1 MKKKPAIKSI
11 NTKPNKMTAKVPGP
25 HPAGH
30 RDSAPGGLAKGGRK
44 SGARAMASGSERL
57 APQHPLRITDPTRI
71 DYFKD
76 IVGTV
81 REPLL
86 VLDAN
91 LRVLAA
97 NRSFFKFFKVKQK
110 ETVGELLYDLGNR
123 QWDIP
128 ALRLLLETILLQKAV
143 FNDYKVEHDFPF
155 IGKRTL
161 LLNARRIPAPPK
173 EALWI
178 LLAFEDVTERMRLE
192 GTLQASEM
200 RFRHAFETASDSML
214 LVDKISGR
222 VLNSNRAAQDSF
234 GYSSKELLKKNLWE
248 LGILKDRRQFRR
260 ISIKLEEQG
269 VVGLVDT
276 TIPTGQGG
284 HFPADLTMMDR
295 AEVIQ
300 CNIRDTTQRRRV
312 EEELRESEDKFKYV
326 FDNSVIGKSITRLS
340 GELEANKALCDM
352 FGYTQAEFQ
361 NKKWQDITHPDDIDL
376 TQKEIDKLLFGAQN
390 SVRFNKRYIHKN
402 GSVVWVDL
410 SSSLRRDKDGKPL
423 YLMTSVIDITERK
436 WAEVAL
442 GEREEHFRT
451 LIEHSQDAI
460 TLLSADGTVLYDSP
474 SIARVLGY
482 IPTERIGRNVF
493 EFVPPE
499 DRDGMVHGFA
509 KFVQQRGAVAPSE
522 MRFLHK
528 DGTPRLIEGIRTNL
542 LHDPAVRAVIV
553 NYRDIT
559 ERKQAEQALRESD
572 SRYHLIFENSGTANT
587 IFDKECRVVLQNSMS
602 KELTVPMDARG
613 KTALEIFGPEQ
624 GPIVTERMQR
634 VLSSGVPEVFETKF
648 TMPAGSKWIRSS
660 YFPLYKEQHELV
672 GIQVISQD
680 ITERKQAEELLRES
694 ERKVSEAL
702 DFNRKI
708 LETTSIG
715 ILTFKQS
722 GQCISANSA
731 AARITGGTVE
741 QLLAQNFHEIQSWKK
756 SGMYQAAIR
765 ALDTGIEQSLAAHIE
780 TTFGKDAWLS
790 FSFMRFDSEGERHLL
805 VFAYDITERKQA
817 EEALSASEAR
827 FRSLYENATIGIY
840 RTTPDGQILMCN
852 PALVRMLGYETF
864 EEISRRDLKKD
875 EYEPEYTREEFQERL
890 ERDSEVQG
898 LESAWKRKDGSTIY
912 VRESAHLVRNEM
924 NLPLYYEG
932 TVEDITAR
940 KHVEE
945 KLDEERIL
953 LRTLIDSLPDRVYAM
968 DVQGRK
974 TLSNIA
980 DWQASGGK
988 SMEDVIGKTDLDI
1001 YPPELAEKY
1010 WATDKAVIDTGTP
1023 VLNREEPG
1031 LDSQGKPVWVLSSKV
1046 PLRDGKG
1053 RVTGLVGTGRDITD
1067 RKRVEEELKQSEE
1080 RYRQLVEFSPDGV
1093 AVHSDGKF
1101 VYVNPAAASIYGA
1114 SNPQELLGKPMLD
1127 RVHPA
1132 YRAVVKERVRRLG
1145 EGQAAALLEEKFLQL
1160 DGSEIEV
1167 EVAALS
1173 VRYQGKPAVQ
1183 MVIRD
1188 IAERKKAE
1196 DRLSRSEQRYR
1207 GLFEDS
1213 PISLWEEDFSTVKQ
1227 HIEKLRQQGVTD
1239 FHQFFESHPEVMIE
1253 CVNEIKVLDVNKAT
1267 LALMRAENKG
1277 QLIGNL
1283 NRIIR
1288 NRLEV
1293 GFMDELVSI
1302 AEGRTEFEWEGSNYT
1317 LDGEM
1322 LSVSVRWSAAPG
1334 YEDSLG
1340 KVLLSLIDITARN
1353 QAEENLRISED
1364 KFSKLFHSSPDAILL
1379 SELNSGRIIEVN
1391 TSFEKYS
1398 GYTRDELIGHPVLE
1412 FNMYSPADR
1421 QMFVSMVK
1429 DHGSI
1434 RSAEFTLKSKTGQV
1448 MTVMAS
1454 AEIININ
1461 NEPHTLTIL
1470 LDITA
1475 RKQAEQE
1482 ILQLNASLEKRV
1494 EDRTRELREAQ
1505 EQLVR
1510 KEKLAVLGQLAG
1522 GVGHELRNPLS
1533 VISTSIYYL
1542 KLVQPDAGEKIKQH
1556 QSMIEQE
1563 VHNADKIISDLLDF
1577 GRVISAEKEPVSV
1590 PGLVQ
1595 KVLNRFPAPASVKV
1609 SLDLPADLPQVLVD
1623 GRQVEQVLGNLVV
1636 NACQAMVAST
1646 GALPQ
1651 ISATGMP
1658 GGGRL
1663 TISAQRE
1670 KEMVAI
1676 AVKDTGTGITPENMK
1691 KLFEPLFTTKAKGI
1705 GLGLAVSK
1713 KLAEA
1718 NGGQIEVQ
1726 SEVGKGSTFTLYLCV
1741 YETDKL

>member
-1 MKKKPAIKSI
+1 
-11 NTKPNKMTAKVPGP
+11 
-25 HPAGH
+25 
-30 RDSAPGGLAKGGRK
+30 
-44 SGARAMASGSERL
+44 MASGSGRL
-57 APQHPLRITDPTRI
+57 APQLPLRIADPTRI

-86 VLDAN
+86 VLSSD

-128 ALRLLLETILLQKAV
+128 ALRLLLETILPQKAV

-214 LVDKISGR
+214 LVDKISGQ

-312 EEELRESEDKFKYV
+312 EEELSASEQKFRTIAEQMTEMIYLTDEGGIIKYV
-326 FDNSVIGKSITRLS
+326 SPAVESI
-340 GELEANKALCDM
+340 
-352 FGYTQAEFQ
+352 FGYTLTEMLGHHFTDFLAE
-361 NKKWQDITHPDDIDL
+361 NDIPKAVAAFSL
-376 TQKEIDKLLFGAQN
+376 
-390 SVRFNKRYIHKN
+390 
-402 GSVVWVDL
+402 DL
-410 SSSLRRDKDGKPL
+410 SKKEPSRNLELSMRRKAGSLFTGELNGAFYRSGDTITGTIGFIR
-423 YLMTSVIDITERK
+423 DITERK
-436 WAEVAL
+436 LAEGQLRESEKRLSVVFNNSYDQQLLISVEPDGELRVINVNDANLKAVKKMGFDITENDFIGKTIKEVLLGIFGMSQELLNNTLNYFQQAITSGKPVSYEESVRLEKFYYFSEVTIAPVFDRNGKCTYALYTSHNITERKRAEVAL

-460 TLLSADGTVLYDSP
+460 TLLTADGTVLYDSP
-474 SIARVLGY
+474 SIERVLGY
-482 IPTERIGRNVF
+482 IPTERIGRKVF
-493 EFVPPE
+493 EYVPPE
-499 DRDGMVHGFA
+499 DHDGMAHGFA

-528 DGTPRLIEGIRTNL
+528 DGTLRHIEGIRTNL

-553 NYRDIT
+553 NYR
-559 ERKQAEQALRESD
+559 
-572 SRYHLIFENSGTANT
+572 
-587 IFDKECRVVLQNSMS
+587 
-602 KELTVPMDARG
+602 
-613 KTALEIFGPEQ
+613 
-624 GPIVTERMQR
+624 
-634 VLSSGVPEVFETKF
+634 
-648 TMPAGSKWIRSS
+648 
-660 YFPLYKEQHELV
+660 
-672 GIQVISQD
+672 D

-940 KHVEE
+940 KQVEE

-1010 WATDKAVIDTGTP
+1010 WATDKTVIDSETP
-1023 VLNREEPG
+1023 VINREEPG
-1031 LDSQGKPVWVLSSKV
+1031 LDSQGNPVWVLSSKV

-1623 GRQVEQVLGNLVV
+1623 GRQVEQVLGNLVM

-1705 GLGLAVSK
+1705 GLGLAVSR

-1718 NGGQIEVQ
+1718 NGGRIEVQ

-1741 YETDKL
+1741 YETDKQ